1 MLCAWNIKSLVIFS
15 WILNSLCH
23 WHTVLQQSSLIHLL
37 IPSLLEKSNF
47 TYFVCIAT
55 DSIRDLHWI
64 GLVLS
69 QMYMASFLS
78 SSLLFILSPSL
89 IWHICEVEIWEK
101 E

>member
-1 MLCAWNIKSLVIFS
+1 MPLELLKMLCIWNIKNLVIFS
-15 WILNSLCH
+15 WNLNSLCH
-23 WHTVLQQSSLIHLL
+23 LHIVLQQSSLIHLL
-37 IPSLLEKSNF
+37 IPSLQEKSNF

-78 SSLLFILSPSL
+78 SFSSVYS
-89 IWHICEVEIWEK
+89 VS
-101 E
+101 